1 MENKEI
7 TSNVENVVII
17 GSGPAGY
24 TAAIYAAR
32 ANLQPLL
39 VTGFNSGGIPGG
51 QLMTTTFVENYPGFP
66 DGVLGPELMDL
77 MKAQAER
84 WGTNLYES
92 DVISINTDSHP
103 FELKTLEGTIKSNS
117 IIIATGASANRLGV
131 INEDKFWSKG
141 ISACAICDGA
151 TPQFR
156 DEELAVIGGGD
167 SACEE
172 AAYLTKYGSKVH
184 LIVRSEKLRASAA
197 MVDRVKANPKI
208 EIHWNTKVDKA
219 DGSEWLERIETIHSQ
234 EGKGEINIKG
244 LFYAIGHTP
253 NTKFLGNQIDLDNK
267 GYIACKSG
275 RPETSIEGIFA
286 AGDVV
291 DSEWRQG
298 VTAAGTGCM
307 AALATERWLAE
318 KNLAK
323 IIVRETPEPE
333 KKLNSSDFNDVTS
346 EDVCL
351 ANIEIS
357 NYSSNLIPCQV
368 SLSSIS
374 KNGRGFCLEIYGSE
388 GSLILK
394 SENQKDYVHGFNL
407 KYSNNEN
414 KIQNLTADSRFN
426 FEKTWTDGRIAPVMR
441 IQNLWAQRI
450 INGTPVIPGLCEGLA
465 SHKVCEAIRESSKS
479 GLSIKI

>member
-1 MENKEI
+1 METKIQNNNI
-7 TSNVENVVII
+7 ENIVII

-77 MKAQAER
+77 MKAQADR
-84 WGTNLYES
+84 WGTNFYES
-92 DVISINTDSHP
+92 DVISINTNKHP
-103 FELKTLEGTIKSNS
+103 FEIKTLEGVIKSNS

-184 LIVRSEKLRASAA
+184 LLVRSEKLRASAA
-197 MVDRVKANPKI
+197 MVDRVKANSKI
-208 EIHWNTKVDKA
+208 EIHWNTRVEKA
-219 DGSEWLERIETIHSQ
+219 NGTDWLENIEAIHSK
-234 EGKGEINIKG
+234 KGLVEIKVKG

-253 NTKFLGNQIDLDNK
+253 NTKFLDNKIELDKK

-318 KNLAK
+318 KNLSK
-323 IIVRETPEPE
+323 IIIRETTEPE
-333 KKLNSSDFNDVTS
+333 KTSSSSSFNEEESNEETFDLNSEWQKGSYALRKLYHESKKPILVIFSSPSCGPCHVLKPQLKRVINEFNGAVQG
-346 EDVCL
+346 
-351 ANIEIS
+351 IEID
-357 NYSSNLIPCQV
+357 IDIDQ
-368 SLSSIS
+368 
-374 KNGRGFCLEIYGSE
+374 EIAKQAG
-388 GSLILK
+388 
-394 SENQKDYVHGFNL
+394 
-407 KYSNNEN
+407 
-414 KIQNLTADSRFN
+414 
-426 FEKTWTDGRIAPVMR
+426 
-441 IQNLWAQRI
+441 
-450 INGTPVIPGLCEGLA
+450 INGTPTIQLFKDKLLKKQWQGVKQRSEF
-465 SHKVCEAIRESSKS
+465 KEAIQN
-479 GLSIKI
+479 II